1 VDAIDVVSMDWKLA
15 SEVARADAPRN
26 TREEFHT
33 EHAAFLRVALRAP
46 ESYVKVVVTPA
57 TRDDELDALA
67 RRVADVDPAVPL
79 VIQPVTP
86 RGPVKQSPA
95 AAQLLAW
102 QTRLEQT
109 LRDVRVIPQTH
120 PGLGVR

>member
-1 VDAIDVVSMDWKLA
+1 
-15 SEVARADAPRN
+15 
-26 TREEFHT
+26 
-33 EHAAFLRVALRAP
+33 
-46 ESYVKVVVTPA
+46 VKVVVTPR

-67 RRVADVDPAVPL
+67 RHVAAVDPELTVVL
-79 VIQPVTP
+79 QPVTP
-86 RGPVKQSPA
+86 RGPVKKSPG

-102 QTRLEQT
+102 QARLART